1 MFFFTIFIF
10 FLVNLDMGM
19 GLVSRPGIRFN
30 GAFLLVE
37 VVVILPPAH
46 RLVCV
51 AQHRNGRFFFFF
63 FFLGWPPW
71 TASRQIKSET
81 IGDRRISHAPFG
93 SPSVG
98 RSRSMQMQPTSFA

>member
-63 FFLGWPPW
+63 FFFFWVGLRG
-71 TASRQIKSET
+71 
-81 IGDRRISHAPFG
+81 RRP
-93 SPSVG
+93 VK
-98 RSRSMQMQPTSFA
+98 